1 MLSVFFRFSIWAQE
15 AGIGQIAGIK
25 ENNDGPGGY
34 FTVTQGVVAEKS
46 WRWVALFGGG
56 EMYVTVDIDGRSHVS
71 NIYIYFKVCIHQ
83 IGCVAHAVNK
93 LF

>member
-1 MLSVFFRFSIWAQE
+1 MLSVFFRSSIWAQK

-34 FTVTQGVVAEKS
+34 FTVTQGVVAKKS

-71 NIYIYFKVCIHQ
+71 NIYILRSMHSPDRVC
-83 IGCVAHAVNK
+83 CACS
-93 LF
+93 